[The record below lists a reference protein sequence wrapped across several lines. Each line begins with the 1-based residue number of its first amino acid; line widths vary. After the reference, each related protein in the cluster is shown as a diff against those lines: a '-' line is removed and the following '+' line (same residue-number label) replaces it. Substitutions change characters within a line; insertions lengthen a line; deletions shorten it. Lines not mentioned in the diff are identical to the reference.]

1 MLSAALSALMIS
13 GAMAQSSPPANI
25 PAEKP
30 AAAETKSPQFIQ
42 AQGTDKWVFSKFKG
56 TDVLGSDD
64 VNVGKVT
71 DLLFDKNGKID
82 GLIVGVGGFLG
93 IGEKDVAIN
102 MSAFHAVPHHEA
114 PASTGAGGASGAS
127 PASAD
132 DPTRVD
138 LKVSWTKDELK
149 AAPDFQ
155 YYRPPARTSARPGSS
170 PTTARLSHGARTA
183 PVTRVSVASHTPG
196 RRPAG
201 DRLVVGFAVLV

>member
-1 MLSAALSALMIS
+1 
-13 GAMAQSSPPANI
+13 
-25 PAEKP
+25 
-30 AAAETKSPQFIQ
+30 
-42 AQGTDKWVFSKFKG
+42 
-56 TDVLGSDD
+56 VLGSDN
-64 VNVGKVT
+64 VKVGKVT

-93 IGEKDVAIN
+93 IGEKDVAID

-170 PTTARLSHGARTA
+170 PTTGMGTRPGPASPMA
-183 PVTRVSVASHTPG
+183 PAPRQ
-196 RRPAG
+196 
-201 DRLVVGFAVLV
+201 

>member
-1 MLSAALSALMIS
+1 MYRSLMVSAALSALLIS
-13 GAMAQSSPPANI
+13 GALAQTSPPASA

-30 AAAETKSPQFIQ
+30 AAAETKSPHFIQ

-56 TDVLGSDD
+56 TDVLGPD
-64 VNVGKVT
+64 NAKVGKVT

-93 IGEKDVAIN
+93 IGEKDVAIG
-102 MSAFHAVPHHEA
+102 MSAFNAVPHHEA
-114 PASTGAGGASGAS
+114 AATTGAGGGAGGTR
-127 PASAD
+127 AMNAEN

-155 YYRPPARTSARPGSS
+155 YYRAPARTAASPGSS
-170 PTTARLSHGARTA
+170 PTTGMGARPGPASPMA
-183 PVTRVSVASHTPG
+183 PTP
-196 RRPAG
+196 RQ
-201 DRLVVGFAVLV
+201 